1 MTSTLKDY
9 RPPPK
14 TNGLSIYQNGS
25 LEKNPRLAST
35 IYKCLTCTKGFVSQ
49 EILENHTKI
58 HAETTS
64 VTQSVS
70 SMMTE
75 PKIMSEKLV
84 SYLIL
89 NKNYNCL
96 GAIQVLHYG
105 FLPHF

>member
-1 MTSTLKDY
+1 MKDY

-14 TNGLSIYQNGS
+14 ANGLSIYQNGS

-35 IYKCLTCTKGFVSQ
+35 IYKCQTCTKGFVSQ
-49 EILENHTKI
+49 EILENHMKI

-70 SMMTE
+70 NMMTE

-84 SYLIL
+84 IAF
-89 NKNYNCL
+89 NKN
-96 GAIQVLHYG
+96 
-105 FLPHF
+105 